1 MGDRCYM
8 HVTCR
13 RQDRETFEALGFNLE
28 FESSPDS
35 PLIEMADEEANYAH
49 TGDLPTTFPFI
60 ARHGP
65 GANYSDGRIACD
77 GKRWGEV
84 PANQDG
90 FAVDWDFK
98 KRKPTAQSLK
108 RIRCYLLVY
117 DRVKQMFKRLRLNPP
132 TTNASPVHALH
143 QTKEDVTSP

>member
-49 TGDLPTTFPFI
+49 TGDLPTTLPF
-60 ARHGP
+60 RFFGH
-65 GANYSDGRIACD
+65 
-77 GKRWGEV
+77 V
-84 PANQDG
+84 L
-90 FAVDWDFK
+90 AVFHC
-98 KRKPTAQSLK
+98 AG
-108 RIRCYLLVY
+108 
-117 DRVKQMFKRLRLNPP
+117 
-132 TTNASPVHALH
+132 
-143 QTKEDVTSP
+143 